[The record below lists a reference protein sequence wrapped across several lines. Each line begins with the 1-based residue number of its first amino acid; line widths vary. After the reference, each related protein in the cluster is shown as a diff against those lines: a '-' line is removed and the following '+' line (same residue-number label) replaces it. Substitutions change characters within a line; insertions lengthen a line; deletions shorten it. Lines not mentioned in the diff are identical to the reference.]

1 MNDEQI
7 LASRAAQ
14 LAITP
19 QEASREPTQV
29 VLLVKAGQEL
39 YALPAYQMGLVRNLP
54 ALTRLPGLHAV
65 IAGMISL
72 QGHVL
77 SVLDL
82 AALLGDAPD
91 EQAGYIVIYQDSGR
105 EVALRVREVVE
116 VLEIPLHLPRPLQAR
131 PGWVGVWKAK
141 VTLLDLE
148 PLLNTFIQNTG
159 GDRAVL

>member
-1 MNDEQI
+1 MKDQQI
-7 LASRAAQ
+7 LQARAEQ
-14 LAITP
+14 LALTP
-19 QEASREPTQV
+19 QETSQEPTQV
-29 VLLVKAGQEL
+29 VLLVRAGHEL
-39 YALPAYQMGLVRNLP
+39 YALPAHQMGQVRSLP
-54 ALTRLPGLHAV
+54 TLTHLPGLHAV

-105 EVALRVREVVE
+105 QVALRVQE
-116 VLEIPLHLPRPLQAR
+116 VLEVMEIPLHLPGPLQAR
-131 PGWVGVWKAK
+131 PGLVGVWKAK

-148 PLLNTFIQNTG
+148 TLLNEFIRNTG

>member
-1 MNDEQI
+1 MKDQQI
-7 LASRAAQ
+7 LKVRAEQ
-14 LAITP
+14 LALTP
-19 QEASREPTQV
+19 QEASQELTQV
-29 VLLVKAGQEL
+29 VLVVRAGQEL
-39 YALPAYQMGLVRNLP
+39 YALPAHQMGLVRSLP
-54 ALTRLPGLHAV
+54 TLTRLPGLHAV

-91 EQAGYIVIYQDSGR
+91 EQAWYIVIYQDSGR
-105 EVALRVREVVE
+105 QVALRVQE
-116 VLEIPLHLPRPLQAR
+116 VLEVLDIPLHLPRPLQAR
-131 PGWVGVWKAK
+131 PGLVGVWQAK

-148 PLLNTFIQNTG
+148 PLLNEFIRNTG